1 VKLWKG
7 LNIKLVVNNMCFGF
21 VDFLVA
27 EYEIQVYDFKS
38 PALSMTFKW

>member
-7 LNIKLVVNNMCFGF
+7 LNIKLVVNNMCF

-38 PALSMTFKW
+38 PALSMTSKW